1 MPVGLLF
8 VEGHLDLEVLNPIV
22 STLALRPTLER
33 GDSKG
38 SLAPKTRDKRK
49 TVPNACYLRDRD
61 FDYDPPADC
70 STPCVD
76 QPDNRKENTGPQALG
91 FRWCR
96 HSIEN
101 YLLEPSIVELATGW
115 TAADFTTALVSAA
128 RHIEHYT
135 AARWTVGIVRRSLPP
150 LRELATRPAYSNE
163 IKIPDDCTS
172 QWCSSWATTHL
183 EDFRNSIDSVLA
195 PPFVKTLFDGNAKC
209 IRAMNSVDQILLWH
223 SGKDLL
229 AALAPSMNKRRPSNA
244 VDFCRMIARWIR
256 NNPTRALPLLPEWEA
271 LLRLLVAS

>member
-1 MPVGLLF
+1 MPVDFLY
-8 VEGHLDLEVLNPIV
+8 VEGELDEEILYQVV
-22 STLALRPTLER
+22 QTLSAAPTLER
-33 GDSKG
+33 GGSKS

-70 STPCVD
+70 SNPCVD
-76 QPDNRKENTGPQALG
+76 QSDNRAENAGPQVLG
-91 FRWCR
+91 FRWSR

-115 TAADFTTALVSAA
+115 SAADFTTALVSAA
-128 RHIEHYT
+128 HRIGDYT

-150 LRELATRPAYSNE
+150 LRELATRPPFKNE

-172 QWCSSWATTHL
+172 QWCSSWAATHI
-183 EDFRNSIDSVLA
+183 EDFRNSIHSVVA
-195 PPFVKTLFDGNAKC
+195 PAFVKTLLDENVKR
-209 IRAMNSVDQILLWH
+209 IRAMNSVEQILLWH

-229 AALAPSMNKRRPSNA
+229 AALASSMNKRRPNNP
-244 VDFCRMIARWIR
+244 VDFRRAIARWIR
-256 NNPTRALPLLPEWEA
+256 NNPTLALPLLPEWQA
-271 LLRLLVAS
+271 LLQLLDAG